1 MASYLERYLQG
12 ECIQVWAELVALGD
26 QIQNEPIYSDAWA
39 VACETMRRVRQNIER
54 MIPRLRALGYVFL
67 HDQLP
72 KERDFSVQALAW
84 IQAIPPVRTE
94 PPSNIVVQLGVL
106 EREVGLLPLSLRA
119 FYQEV
124 GGVNFMGWD
133 EEAEIFDPL
142 VVFAFDRELVEG
154 PDEEPPEESDDW
166 ADGYREEEQP
176 LPEEYYHVVIA
187 PDLYHKA
194 NMSGGSPYEIRISKT
209 ATADAILLNEEHHT
223 TFVNYLRLCCLHA
236 GFPALEA
243 MPSLLATHLDEVQRD
258 MIPF

>member
-72 KERDFSVQALAW
+72 KERDFSVQGRNWIRAL
-84 IQAIPPVRTE
+84 PPVRSE
-94 PPSNIVVQLGVL
+94 PSSDIVARLDAL
-106 EREVGLLPLSLRA
+106 EREVGPLPLSLRA

-124 GGVNFMGWD
+124 GGVNFIGAAGW
-133 EEAEIFDPL
+133 DPL
-142 VVFAFDRELVEG
+142 VVFSFDRELVEG

-176 LPEEYYHVVIA
+176 LPEKYYHVVIA

-194 NMSGGSPYEIRISKT
+194 GVGGGSPYEIRISKT
-209 ATADAILLNEEHHT
+209 ATADAVLLNEEHHT

-243 MPSLLATHLDEVQRD
+243 MPSSLATHLDEVQRD

>member
-1 MASYLERYLQG
+1 M
-12 ECIQVWAELVALGD
+12 
-26 QIQNEPIYSDAWA
+26 
-39 VACETMRRVRQNIER
+39 
-54 MIPRLRALGYVFL
+54 
-67 HDQLP
+67 
-72 KERDFSVQALAW
+72 
-84 IQAIPPVRTE
+84 
-94 PPSNIVVQLGVL
+94 QLGVL

-124 GGVNFMGWD
+124 GGVNFVGWN

-142 VVFAFDRELVEG
+142 VVYAFDRELVEG
-154 PDEEPPEESDDW
+154 PDEEPPGDSDDW

-223 TFVNYLRLCCLHA
+223 TFVNYLRLCFRGRKGTHRNA
-236 GFPALEA
+236 WFPSS
-243 MPSLLATHLDEVQRD
+243 P
-258 MIPF
+258 